1 MEKKAVIF
9 GAGKIA
15 RGFIAHLLVL
25 SGFEITFVEKSRELV
40 ALMRQRKRYKV
51 HIMGAPEKSMGIEG
65 FDVLSSEDA
74 HRVAEEVA
82 EAAVI
87 FVSIGG
93 PNLPQV
99 APLLAAGIQFATA
112 KGRTAPLN
120 IILCENYFQPGPWL
134 RQMVLELLP
143 GNEGNWFQ
151 EHVGVVETTVLRSSV
166 EPTEEMKADDP
177 LSVKVQDMWELP
189 ADKEAFVGPP
199 PPIQGLFPKEK
210 FQTALIRKLYTYN
223 AINAVFAYL
232 GHLKGYQLLSDAAND
247 PELLREAEACSR
259 EAGEGLCKRYGFDPE
274 EQRQFAASAIA
285 KYRKREIVDPIERNA
300 RDPVRKLSRNDRL
313 VGPACLALEEGIR
326 PAALSRAI
334 AAGLLYDNAG
344 DPGARNIQA
353 LIQRAGLAT
362 ALREICGISDQD
374 DLAKMIGDAY
384 GKLSDK
390 GQSTSDMQGARLH
403 F

>member
-99 APLLAAGIQFATA
+99 APLLAAGIKIATA
-112 KGRTAPLN
+112 KGRTVPLN

-151 EHVGVVETTVLRSSV
+151 DHVGVVQTTVLRSSV

-199 PPIQGLFPKEK
+199 PHPRLASQGKVPDGADQE
-210 FQTALIRKLYTYN
+210 
-223 AINAVFAYL
+223 AVHVQRHQRGVRL
-232 GHLKGYQLLSDAAND
+232 PGPSQRVPTSK
-247 PELLREAEACSR
+247 RC
-259 EAGEGLCKRYGFDPE
+259 GE
-274 EQRQFAASAIA
+274 
-285 KYRKREIVDPIERNA
+285 
-300 RDPVRKLSRNDRL
+300 
-313 VGPACLALEEGIR
+313 
-326 PAALSRAI
+326 
-334 AAGLLYDNAG
+334 
-344 DPGARNIQA
+344 
-353 LIQRAGLAT
+353 
-362 ALREICGISDQD
+362 
-374 DLAKMIGDAY
+374 
-384 GKLSDK
+384 
-390 GQSTSDMQGARLH
+390 
-403 F
+403 